1 MTGHDDAQSSPQG
14 EQAGHILDTA
24 AEEFARMGFDGARMD
39 RIAELAGVNKATIY
53 YHVGGKK
60 ALYHAVLDRVFANL
74 TEGMR
79 ERVTGAGPASG
90 RMRGLLESVARI
102 VLERKYFSAIVVR
115 ELPSGFREF
124 PPRIV
129 ERINALQDMYVAL
142 VEEGKADGSFAPG
155 FQPFIGFMMFIGGL
169 HMSNL
174 TGRVREAHPGGE
186 FSNRILT
193 QQPSHEEAVSL
204 ISGNMMRLL
213 TAERPSRREDTTQA

>member
-1 MTGHDDAQSSPQG
+1 
-14 EQAGHILDTA
+14 
-24 AEEFARMGFDGARMD
+24 MGFDGARMD